1 MEGADNFKMMMEIL
15 IMIKIKEKVEVE
27 VKELVKNNKN

>member
-1 MEGADNFKMMMEIL
+1 MEGADNFKMMMEKL

-27 VKELVKNNKN
+27 GKELVKNN